1 MYNRY
6 GEESPLLEAL
16 TTQEIL
22 ETDLD
27 ELTSL
32 PSNLLNYRQTI
43 AYTGSMPLED
53 LVEVL
58 RRSYPIAD
66 DLQETP
72 EFRLRTARQIEDT
85 ELKVVD
91 QQTAQAQVRIEFADG
106 TYNPDDAVLSSIYT
120 NYFGSGMSSV
130 VFQELREAQALAYS
144 AQPDIRR
151 VVVRMPKI

>member
-1 MYNRY
+1 MMELVNNPVAEQETLDQLKGILIKSRNDQKSSPPAIAQALYMYNRY
-6 GEESPLLEAL
+6 GEESPLLEA

-22 ETDLD
+22 ETDLN

-66 DLQETP
+66 DSKK
-72 EFRLRTARQIEDT
+72 RQSLDY
-85 ELKVVD
+85 ELLD
-91 QQTAQAQVRIEFADG
+91 R
-106 TYNPDDAVLSSIYT
+106 
-120 NYFGSGMSSV
+120 
-130 VFQELREAQALAYS
+130 
-144 AQPDIRR
+144 
-151 VVVRMPKI
+151 